1 MKTLPQRARRRV
13 VAGALL
19 ASGWA
24 IALAVWLTALPP
36 LEDPEAYEVEHS
48 KRTLRELESIGGK
61 SAVLANDLE
70 EWFAS
75 LWHGRGLAYTLA
87 VLAVAVA
94 LAYYNWERILPPP
107 RSDD

>member
-1 MKTLPQRARRRV
+1 MKTLSQRAHRRV

-19 ASGWA
+19 AFGWA

-36 LEDPEAYEVEHS
+36 LDDPEAYDVEHS

-61 SAVLANDLE
+61 SAVLANEID

-87 VLAVAVA
+87 VLTLAVA
-94 LAYYNWERILPPP
+94 LAYYHWERIAPPP
-107 RSDD
+107 RGD

>member
-1 MKTLPQRARRRV
+1 VKTLSQRSRRRI

-19 ASGWA
+19 AFGWA

-36 LEDPEAYEVEHS
+36 LEDPEAYDVEHS

-61 SAVLANDLE
+61 SAVLANEIE
-70 EWFAS
+70 EWFTG

-87 VLAVAVA
+87 FLTLAIA
-94 LAYYNWERILPPP
+94 LGYYHWERIVPPS
-107 RSDD
+107 RDD